1 MTGHAGPV
9 IKKTGGKNKNYD
21 CIYIDEEDIFPVPDY
36 VHGNPDRTAEDHEG
50 GTE

>member
-1 MTGHAGPV
+1 VAGHVGPV
-9 IKKTGGKNKNYD
+9 IKKWEENKNYD